1 MTIKAVEQAI
11 IHGRRVMGNSSS
23 RLLKHEWS
31 TRYFLIDPV
40 IRALGWKTE
49 SPRELEIELPLKG
62 GRLDYV
68 LSDRNGNRVI
78 IIEAKALRSLN
89 VKLRGRQTPH
99 EGQLAKYIRG
109 MKMKEGYGVLT
120 DGREWHIFDTSM
132 QGRGLRSKHR
142 ATVNISDGRPRDPA
156 KVLFQEL
163 GRKWWWSKRLS

>member
-11 IHGRRVMGNSSS
+11 IHGRRVMGNSSY
-23 RLLKHEWS
+23 RLLTHEWS

-49 SPRELEIELPLKG
+49 SPRELEIELPYQG
-62 GRLDYV
+62 GRVDYV

-78 IIEAKALRSLN
+78 FIEAKALRSLT

-109 MKMKEGYGVLT
+109 MKEGYGVLT
-120 DGREWHIFDTSM
+120 DGMEWHTFDTSV

-142 ATVNISDGRPRDPA
+142 ISVNINEGRPRDPA
-156 KVLFQEL
+156 RVLFHEL
-163 GRKWWWSKRLS
+163 GRKWWW